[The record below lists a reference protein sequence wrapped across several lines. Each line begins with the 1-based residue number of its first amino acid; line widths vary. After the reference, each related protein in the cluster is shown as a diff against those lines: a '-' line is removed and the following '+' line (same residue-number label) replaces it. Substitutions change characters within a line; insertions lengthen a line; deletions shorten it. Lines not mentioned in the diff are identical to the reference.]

1 MFIIDRWVD
10 NRRPEVP
17 MENGRP
23 CSDHEG
29 SSLAQVSQPYLP
41 LSKCNLGSSV
51 ITRFNTKHSF
61 RFTLEK
67 YVSDYCNIKT
77 NTGETQ
83 HYPFLEFQIL
93 LYLISKQAQAFRYLI
108 SSSIS
113 ANNALLRLLVK
124 KRKWSLNFPKG
135 SISQKAF
142 KGFHPVEPIGNRNH
156 GIVHEFAIL
165 DCSPG

>member
-1 MFIIDRWVD
+1 MFERLYVLYILFGKKQINMNNGHQEDRVGLFSFPTDLNLHFPSPSRHNLSLSQRVKTFMFIIDRWVD

-77 NTGETQ
+77 NTGTIQ
-83 HYPFLEFQIL
+83 NCLCFQKL
-93 LYLISKQAQAFRYLI
+93 
-108 SSSIS
+108 
-113 ANNALLRLLVK
+113 
-124 KRKWSLNFPKG
+124 
-135 SISQKAF
+135 F
-142 KGFHPVEPIGNRNH
+142 KI
-156 GIVHEFAIL
+156 
-165 DCSPG
+165 

>member
-77 NTGETQ
+77 NTGKIQ
-83 HYPFLEFQIL
+83 NCLFSNIVWD
-93 LYLISKQAQAFRYLI
+93 LISKQIQAFWYLI
-108 SSSIS
+108 SSPIL
-113 ANNALLRLLVK
+113 ANNALLRLQVK

-156 GIVHEFAIL
+156 EIVHEFAIL